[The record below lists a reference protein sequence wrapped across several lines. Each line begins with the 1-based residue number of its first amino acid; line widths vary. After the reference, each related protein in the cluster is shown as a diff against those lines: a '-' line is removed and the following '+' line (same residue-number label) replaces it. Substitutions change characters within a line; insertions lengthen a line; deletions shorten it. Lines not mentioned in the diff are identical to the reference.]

1 MTDKQSI
8 EALSFEEAM
17 TELEKIVRSL
27 ESGQAKL
34 DESISSYERGT
45 ALKNHCEKLL
55 KEAQLKIEKISLQPD
70 GSITADAINA

>member
-1 MTDKQSI
+1 MTDTNTI
-8 EALSFEEAM
+8 EKLSFEGAM
-17 TELEKIVRSL
+17 GELEKIVRDL

-34 DESISSYERGT
+34 DESITSYERGT

-70 GSITADAINA
+70 GTHKTETIG

>member
-1 MTDKQSI
+1 MTDTNTI
-8 EALSFEEAM
+8 EKLSFEGAM
-17 TELEKIVRSL
+17 GELEKIVRDL

-34 DESISSYERGT
+34 DESITSYESGT

-70 GSITADAINA
+70 GTHKTETIG

>member
-1 MTDKQSI
+1 MTDTNTI
-8 EALSFEEAM
+8 EKLSFEGAM
-17 TELEKIVRSL
+17 GELEKIVRDL

-34 DESISSYERGT
+34 GESITSYERGT

-70 GSITADAINA
+70 GTHKTETIG

>member
-1 MTDKQSI
+1 MTDTNTI
-8 EALSFEEAM
+8 EKLSFEEAM
-17 TELEKIVRSL
+17 GELEKIVRGL

-34 DESISSYERGT
+34 DESITSYERGT

-70 GSITADAINA
+70 GTHKAEAIG

>member
-1 MTDKQSI
+1 MSQATPIDT
-8 EALSFEEAM
+8 LSFEEAM
-17 TELEKIVRSL
+17 TELEKIVRGL

-34 DESISSYERGT
+34 DDSISSYERGT

-70 GSITADAINA
+70 GSVKTESIDA